1 MPQPKATTDKRKVS
15 TIGSASQRIVSYHIS
30 YHSTVHFCSLTMA
43 RGSKSSQSGKR
54 TRENKADRLARI
66 QAQKEA
72 QEVSVCHSQDGTDD
86 TRSEPSAVV
95 NLQRSTNLQES
106 RCRFLTRVILSSR
119 PCNRSLTRSLTHSL
133 THSLNLLPPPHH
145 HHDHLHVD
153 RRAKSPFRTL
163 EASWSF

>member
-1 MPQPKATTDKRKVS
+1 MPQPKATTGKRKVS
-15 TIGSASQRIVSYHIS
+15 TIGSASQHIVSYRIS

-86 TRSEPSAVV
+86 TRSEPSAII
-95 NLQRSTNLQES
+95 NLQRCANRQES
-106 RCRFLTRVILSSR
+106 RCRFLTRVVL
-119 PCNRSLTRSLTHSL
+119 SLTSLQSF